1 MNAAEFFKGV
11 AERNYEEFENSPED
25 LKSLWNSVVS
35 MNTVA
40 EYLALDQIGYTQVPR
55 AVLDEQTKKIRDKHK
70 SLSDLNSLHSP
81 NQWRCG

>member
-40 EYLALDQIGYTQVPR
+40 EYLAL
-55 AVLDEQTKKIRDKHK
+55 
-70 SLSDLNSLHSP
+70 
-81 NQWRCG
+81 